1 MELLIVIV
9 VMAILAAISI
19 VAYTGI
25 QDRARSTA
33 AMAAAKQVSDA
44 IALYAVDEGGDYPAD
59 LADIEIQDTGNTRY
73 QYRSSN
79 TSTPKTWCA
88 TVTVGT
94 KSVYVSNEQTT
105 PTEGACAGH
114 GRDGAPAITNLVPIP
129 SLEDNA
135 WGYSAAGAP
144 GANSLRTSGGFSGDN
159 FVRRT
164 FSGTGTNGIYFG
176 NTVAARPLVSA
187 GETYTASAWVRSSK
201 PVVQRIRIEWR
212 NDTGRILTTTGAP
225 VNVEAGWTRLSVTA
239 AAPAGATNATLTF
252 YSATQWTA
260 GEYTDVDAVMLTE
273 GGTLHDYADG
283 DSQSWIWNGTSHRST
298 STGPAL

>member
-1 MELLIVIV
+1 
-9 VMAILAAISI
+9 MA
-19 VAYTGI
+19 
-25 QDRARSTA
+25 
-33 AMAAAKQVSDA
+33 DA
-44 IALYAVDEGGDYPAD
+44 VALYALDEGGDYPAD

-79 TSTPKTWCA
+79 TSTPKTWC
-88 TVTVGT
+88 TKVTVGT
-94 KSVYVSNEQTT
+94 RSVYVSNEQTT

-114 GRDGAPAITNLVPIP
+114 GRDGAPAITNLVPNP

-164 FSGTGTNGIYFG
+164 FSDTGTGGIYFG
-176 NTVAARPLVSA
+176 NTVTARPLVSA
-187 GETYTASAWVRSSK
+187 GETYAASAWARSSK
-201 PVVQRIRIEWR
+201 PAQLRIRIERR
-212 NDTGRILTTTGAP
+212 NDTGRIVTTTGPP
-225 VNVEAGWTRLSVTA
+225 VDVGTSWTRLSVTA
-239 AAPAGATNATLTF
+239 TAPAGATNAILTF
-252 YSATQWTA
+252 YATSQWA
-260 GEYTDVDAVMLTE
+260 VGDYTDVDAVMLTE
-273 GGTLHDYADG
+273 GGTLHAYADG